1 MEKVRII
8 HTFQKNP
15 EEEVRFTLKEYKD
28 RQYLDLRLW
37 FHSSTGGEYFPTKK
51 GLTLSLDYL
60 GELKKGLDRAGKEA
74 LELAR
79 HETLNPVK

>member
-1 MEKVRII
+1 MEKVRVI
-8 HTFQKNP
+8 HAFQKNP

-37 FHSSTGGEYFPTKK
+37 FQSSNGGEYYPTKK

-60 GELKKGLDRAGKEA
+60 GELKKGLDRAAKEA
-74 LELAR
+74 SELAR
-79 HETLNPVK
+79 QERLSPVK

>member
-1 MEKVRII
+1 MEKERVI
-8 HTFQKNP
+8 HSFQKNP

-37 FHSSTGGEYFPTKK
+37 FQTSSGGEYYPTKK

-60 GELKKGLDRAGKEA
+60 GELKKGIERAGKEA
-74 LELAR
+74 SELAR
-79 HETLNPVK
+79 QERLSPVK